1 VARAGDL
8 IIEFWPAAG
17 WVTLVYLAGSVVAF
31 VMYAVDKAAA
41 QRRGRRRIPE
51 RTLLMLAV
59 VGGWPGSIVAQQTL
73 RHKTQKRSFRR
84 AFWAAVALNLLVL
97 AALAVAATAVR

>member
-1 VARAGDL
+1 V
-8 IIEFWPAAG
+8 
-17 WVTLVYLAGSVVAF
+17 VYLAASAVAF

-51 RTLLMLAV
+51 RTLLMIAV
-59 VGGWPGSIVAQQTL
+59 VGGWPGSIIAQQTL

-84 AFWAAVALNLLVL
+84 AFWAAVALNVAAL
-97 AALAVAATAVR
+97 AALALVANAVW